1 MAHSV
6 HHIVFL
12 ERDSI
17 EASVRP
23 PAFPHTW
30 VEHDRLGPE
39 QAAAAL
45 ADATIAIVNKTRLG
59 AATLSRLPHLQLIAL
74 TATGTDNI
82 DLHWCARNGI
92 AVSNVRNYAVHTVPE
107 HAFALIL
114 ALRRSLFGYARDI
127 AAGRWQESEQF
138 CLSGRPVNDIF
149 GSTIGIFGEG
159 ALGQGVAALAQ
170 GFGMRVLFADHP
182 PPRVSG
188 VHFTPPDQVL
198 GEADIVS
205 LHAPLTPATRNLI
218 GERELG
224 LMKKTALLINTA
236 RGGLVDERALAAAL
250 RAGRIAGAGFD
261 VLTTEPPREG
271 NPLLDPD
278 IPNLILTPHT
288 AWASSEAVQALIDQV
303 IDNVEAFAAGS
314 PRNLVT

>member
-1 MAHSV
+1 
-6 HHIVFL
+6 
-12 ERDSI
+12 
-17 EASVRP
+17 
-23 PAFPHTW
+23 
-30 VEHDRLGPE
+30 
-39 QAAAAL
+39 
-45 ADATIAIVNKTRLG
+45 
-59 AATLSRLPHLQLIAL
+59 
-74 TATGTDNI
+74 
-82 DLHWCARNGI
+82 
-92 AVSNVRNYAVHTVPE
+92 
-107 HAFALIL
+107 
-114 ALRRSLFGYARDI
+114 
-127 AAGRWQESEQF
+127 
-138 CLSGRPVNDIF
+138 
-149 GSTIGIFGEG
+149 
-159 ALGQGVAALAQ
+159 
-170 GFGMRVLFADHP
+170 MRVLFADHP
-182 PPRVSG
+182 PPKVYG
-188 VHFTPPDQVL
+188 VDFTPPDQVL
-198 GEADIVS
+198 SEADIVS
-205 LHAPLTPATRNLI
+205 LHTPLTPDTRNLI

>member
-1 MAHSV
+1 M
-6 HHIVFL
+6 
-12 ERDSI
+12 
-17 EASVRP
+17 
-23 PAFPHTW
+23 
-30 VEHDRLGPE
+30 
-39 QAAAAL
+39 
-45 ADATIAIVNKTRLG
+45 
-59 AATLSRLPHLQLIAL
+59 
-74 TATGTDNI
+74 
-82 DLHWCARNGI
+82 
-92 AVSNVRNYAVHTVPE
+92 HTVPE

-159 ALGQGVAALAQ
+159 ALGQGVAALAR